1 MVSNKKIGK
10 ERWILVSLLIG
21 LLLVMLASFSIG
33 RYSLPV
39 PDILHYLF
47 TGNYSDSN
55 LPILMNDIRLPRIL
69 AAVIAGGGLSVAGAA
84 YQGLF
89 RNPMVSPDILG
100 VSQGAGFGA
109 ALAILLSFGF
119 AGIQL
124 MAFAFGL
131 GSVFLALSFTKIM
144 RRGRDPIL
152 MLVLSGMIVG
162 SLFNALISLA
172 KFVADSEYKLPDI
185 TFWLMGSLSSI
196 TIDRV
201 KFVFPIVIILLLLM
215 YMLSWRLNIFS
226 FGEEEAKSLGINTG
240 RLRITII
247 VCASLLTATIVSI
260 TGLIGWVGLIIPH
273 AARFLIGPN
282 HRALIPASF
291 LLGAAFLLLVDDLA
305 RSVSSLE
312 IPLGIIT
319 SIIGAP
325 LFFVILLASSKKTW

>member
-1 MVSNKKIGK
+1 MVPDKKIAK
-10 ERWILVSLLIG
+10 EGWVLLALFLG
-21 LLLVMLASFSIG
+21 LLLVMLVSFSIG
-33 RYSLPV
+33 RYFLPV

-47 TGNYSDSN
+47 TGNHRDSN

-119 AGIQL
+119 SCIQL

-131 GSVFLALSFTKIM
+131 GSVFLTLSFTRIM

-247 VCASLLTATIVSI
+247 VCASLLTATIVSV

-282 HRALIPASF
+282 HRTLIPASF

-325 LFFVILLASSKKTW
+325 LFFVILFASSKKTW

>member
-1 MVSNKKIGK
+1 MVQDKKIAK
-10 ERWILVSLLIG
+10 EGWVLLALFLG
-21 LLLVMLASFSIG
+21 LLSVMLVSFSIG

-39 PDILHYLF
+39 PDILHYIF
-47 TGNYSDSN
+47 TGKYNDNN
-55 LPILMNDIRLPRIL
+55 LPILINDIRLPRIL

-124 MAFAFGL
+124 MAFVFGL
-131 GSVFLALSFTKIM
+131 VSVFLALSFTKIM

-215 YMLSWRLNIFS
+215 YMLSWRLNILS
-226 FGEEEAKSLGINTG
+226 FGEEEAQSLGINTG
-240 RLRITII
+240 RLRVTII
-247 VCASLLTATIVSI
+247 ACASLLTATIVSI

-282 HRALIPASF
+282 HRALILASF

-325 LFFVILLASSKKTW
+325 LFFVILIVSSKKTW

>member
-1 MVSNKKIGK
+1 MVQDKKIAK
-10 ERWILVSLLIG
+10 EGWVLLALFLG
-21 LLLVMLASFSIG
+21 LLSVMLVSFSIG

-39 PDILHYLF
+39 PDILHYIF
-47 TGNYSDSN
+47 TGKYNDNN
-55 LPILMNDIRLPRIL
+55 LPILINDIRLPRIL

-131 GSVFLALSFTKIM
+131 VSVFLALSFTKIM

-215 YMLSWRLNIFS
+215 YMLSWRLNILS
-226 FGEEEAKSLGINTG
+226 FGEEEAQSLGINTG
-240 RLRITII
+240 RLRVTII
-247 VCASLLTATIVSI
+247 ACASLLTATIVSI

-282 HRALIPASF
+282 HRALILASF

-325 LFFVILLASSKKTW
+325 LFFVILIVSSKKTW